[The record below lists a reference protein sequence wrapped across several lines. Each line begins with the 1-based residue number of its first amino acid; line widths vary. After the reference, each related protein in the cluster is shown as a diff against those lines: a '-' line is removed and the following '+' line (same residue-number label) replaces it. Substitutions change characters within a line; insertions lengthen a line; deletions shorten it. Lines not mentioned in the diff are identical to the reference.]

1 MKRMIGRKPLN
12 TADLRQMTLT
22 YVGRFATSQS
32 KLASYLMRKIRERG
46 WEDGVSADLAVT
58 QLVADMA
65 QARFVDDRAYA
76 EMKAQGLARRGYGAR
91 RVRHALESAGIAPD
105 IRADLIEMS
114 PEDAEAAALA
124 YARRRRL
131 GPFSR
136 QPQDERQRTRALAAL
151 LRAGHDYATAR
162 RILDLAPELGHNGE
176 AGADS

>member
-65 QARFVDDRAYA
+65 RARFVDDRAYA

-105 IRADLIEMS
+105 IRADLIEMN
-114 PEDAEAAALA
+114 PEDADAAALA

-176 AGADS
+176 SEAGR